1 MSPKFSF
8 FNPPTQGRTGL
19 NRRQFILGS
28 GLLLGAV
35 AVPNFVLKAAST
47 LAAPHRNYAQFLELS
62 QFLLAAHPL
71 NEQVAHRIHDAL
83 SGRDPAFEHEV
94 TALLALRT
102 AEAWVDVDAFGR
114 SAHYQNAGDSRR
126 LALSIISAWYLGY
139 VGTPSG
145 NTAHDDA
152 QFITYTQALMYQPT
166 VKTLVIPSYV
176 KWGTNYW
183 AQPPILGV
191 GA

>member
-8 FNPPTQGRTGL
+8 FTQATDAAAGL
-19 NRRQFILGS
+19 SRRQFMLGS
-28 GLLLGAV
+28 AWFLGAA
-35 AVPNFVLKAAST
+35 AVPNFVVKAASV
-47 LAAPHRNYAQFLELS
+47 LASPQDQYAQFLELS
-62 QFLLAAHPL
+62 HFLLGAYPL
-71 NEQVAHRIHDAL
+71 NEQVAHRIHTAL
-83 SGRDPAFEHEV
+83 SGRDPAFGQEV
-94 TALLALRT
+94 AGQLALCR
-102 AEAWVDVDAFGR
+102 AKAWADVEAYRV
-114 SAHYQNAGDSRR
+114 SAHFLDQGDSRR

-166 VKTLVIPSYV
+166 AQTLVIPSYV

-183 AQPPILGV
+183 AQPPALSP
-191 GA
+191 AA